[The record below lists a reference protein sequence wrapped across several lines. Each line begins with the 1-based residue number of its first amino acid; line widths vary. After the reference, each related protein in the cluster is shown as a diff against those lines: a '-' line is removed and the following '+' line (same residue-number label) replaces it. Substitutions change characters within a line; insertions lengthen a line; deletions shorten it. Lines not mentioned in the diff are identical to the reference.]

1 MICRVLLYEAKRTS
15 LKNPSKQVFQKV
27 VGAYNGNIA
36 YGKKLY
42 EYRAYFAKYN
52 KYN

>member
-1 MICRVLLYEAKRTS
+1 MICRILCDEAKNTS
-15 LKNPSKQVFQKV
+15 LENPSKQVFQKV